1 MNETRYSDTNSF
13 VRKLMALY
21 AEAAGISKPEPVAE
35 SENRHTVLVLSDSS
49 KIEITGHINFEIA
62 EDRLQDSM
70 EEQVYLAID
79 WPTFID
85 VPR

>member
-13 VRKLMALY
+13 VRNLMALY
-21 AEAAGISKPEPVAE
+21 AEAAGITMAGIGKPEPVAE
-35 SENRHTVLVLSDSS
+35 SGNL
-49 KIEITGHINFEIA
+49 A
-62 EDRLQDSM
+62 E
-70 EEQVYLAID
+70 EVYLAMD